1 MQEELPDRSVTTGNR
16 RQQSIKRHAHKN
28 SREKKKK
35 SKVVWVHHSVGTKLP
50 QSLNQSFTTLLKWVF
65 LMTTNKS
72 LKDVQCSL

>member
-28 SREKKKK
+28 SREKKK